1 MIKNIKLKDFKVNSF
16 HNKISEDFLILKIKD
31 LGEIKIGNTPS
42 KKDKSNY
49 GNEHNWYTTP
59 DFKDSLLKSSKL
71 KLSVK
76 GFLKARKAKIN
87 DILVACIGDLGR
99 VAIVKKE
106 GGFNQQ
112 INSISVNEN
121 YNYKYIYY
129 FLKNNQDY
137 IKTFSKKNVVDI
149 INKNDFSNI
158 EIYVASDKKEQD
170 KIVEIL
176 DKQQSLI
183 DSYKEKLSLLEEQES
198 YYQDELLSGRIRI
211 KLNSENEKLAIDK
224 GFIVN
229 GELVE
234 GKEKEFEEWLS
245 VDFKDKVEFYKE
257 EKLKKVNLL
266 NKTQYISEDFK
277 ILNLE
282 EIISIENKNR
292 KAIAAKNRIKG
303 IYPYCGATKIQ
314 DYIDHY
320 KFDGEFLLIGEDG
333 ADWSEKSLTTYL
345 MNGKFNVNNH
355 AHVLKEKIIPIK
367 YIREYLNNNDLSNY
381 ITGAVVKKLT
391 KENLKN
397 IDFAF
402 NKIHCF
408 FSLVIFNDIEKQKN
422 LIKEK
427 IKIEEE
433 KMDYLMDELLSGRI
447 RVE

>member
-1 MIKNIKLKDFKVNSF
+1 MIKNIKLKDFKVNYF

-31 LGEIKIGNTPS
+31 LGEIKTGNTPS

-183 DSYKEKLSLLEEQES
+183 DSYKEKLSLLEAQES
-198 YYQDELLSGRIRI
+198 YYQDELLSGRVRI
-211 KLNSENEKLAIDK
+211 KLNSENEKFAIDK

-245 VDFKDKVEFYKE
+245 LDFKDKVEFYKE
-257 EKLKKVNLL
+257 EDLEVLNIDNEKRKKPKNWNLL
-266 NKTQYISEDFK
+266 NLKDICNITTGKLNANAKDDNGKYRFYTCAKEYSFINSFLYDTEAIFISGNGSQVGH
-277 ILNLE
+277 IN
-282 EIISIENKNR
+282 
-292 KAIAAKNRIKG
+292 
-303 IYPYCGATKIQ
+303 Y
-314 DYIDHY
+314 Y
-320 KFDGEFLLIGEDG
+320 K
-333 ADWSEKSLTTYL
+333 
-345 MNGKFNVNNH
+345 GKFNAYQRTYILKDFKMSAIYLKKYLDKYLKIRIDSQMRAANIPYIVLDVLSDMELILPKNN
-355 AHVLKEKIIPIK
+355 L
-367 YIREYLNNNDLSNY
+367 
-381 ITGAVVKKLT
+381 
-391 KENLKN
+391 
-397 IDFAF
+397 
-402 NKIHCF
+402 
-408 FSLVIFNDIEKQKN
+408 
-422 LIKEK
+422 
-427 IKIEEE
+427 
-433 KMDYLMDELLSGRI
+433 
-447 RVE
+447 